1 MNNLSH
7 LEIAR
12 IVEYGK
18 AEGFI
23 DMFGVALEELAT
35 KRNKSKVFNDP
46 L

>member
-1 MNNLSH
+1 MYNLSD
-7 LEIAR
+7 LEVAH
-12 IVEYGK
+12 IVEYGE